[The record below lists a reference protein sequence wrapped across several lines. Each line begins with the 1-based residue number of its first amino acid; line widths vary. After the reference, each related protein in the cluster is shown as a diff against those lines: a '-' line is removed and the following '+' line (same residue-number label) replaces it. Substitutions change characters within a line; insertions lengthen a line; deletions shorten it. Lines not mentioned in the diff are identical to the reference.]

1 MKKWRVHI
9 CLVVVAV
16 VLAACDGGATDT
28 TVPGIDTTVGV
39 ASTAPSTD
47 DTEPRTDDT
56 STDDTEP
63 RTDDTSTD
71 DTEPRT
77 DDTASTAGTG
87 AEGGET
93 IVDVAAGI
101 GRFATLLSAIEAA
114 GLTEELAGAG
124 PYTLFAPTDDA
135 FAELPTGTLAE
146 LLADPAELEPFL
158 LYHIVPGEYPA
169 ADLAAETSLST
180 AEGSDLPVSIEG
192 ETVMVGEA
200 TVLESDI
207 TAGNGVI
214 HVIDRVLT
222 VPDD

>member
-1 MKKWRVHI
+1 M
-9 CLVVVAV
+9 
-16 VLAACDGGATDT
+16 
-28 TVPGIDTTVGV
+28 
-39 ASTAPSTD
+39 
-47 DTEPRTDDT
+47 
-56 STDDTEP
+56 
-63 RTDDTSTD
+63 
-71 DTEPRT
+71 
-77 DDTASTAGTG
+77 
-87 AEGGET
+87 
-93 IVDVAAGI
+93 
-101 GRFATLLSAIEAA
+101 
-114 GLTEELAGAG
+114 AGAG

-135 FAELPTGTLAE
+135 FAELPTGTMAE
-146 LLADPAELEPFL
+146 LLADPAKLEPFL

-192 ETVMVGEA
+192 ETVVVGDA

>member
-16 VLAACDGGATDT
+16 VLGACDGGATDT

-71 DTEPRT
+71 VTEPRT

-135 FAELPTGTLAE
+135 FAELPDGDIGRVARR
-146 LLADPAELEPFL
+146 
-158 LYHIVPGEYPA
+158 PGGA
-169 ADLAAETSLST
+169 
-180 AEGSDLPVSIEG
+180 
-192 ETVMVGEA
+192 
-200 TVLESDI
+200 
-207 TAGNGVI
+207 
-214 HVIDRVLT
+214 
-222 VPDD
+222 